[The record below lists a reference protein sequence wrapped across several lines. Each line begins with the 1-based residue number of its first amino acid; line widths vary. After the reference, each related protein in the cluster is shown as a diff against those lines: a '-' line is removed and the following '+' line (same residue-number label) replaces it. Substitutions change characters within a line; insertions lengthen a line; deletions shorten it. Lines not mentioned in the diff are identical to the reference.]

1 MLPTPPASSPKPR
14 VVLVAPDVVGA
25 RMAGPG
31 MRFAE
36 IAQQLATVAEVTLA
50 VGIEGSDVA
59 ALRGRGYEVV
69 SYTGRDE
76 LIALLSAHD
85 VAFCQLIDEEAVR
98 AAQRAGC
105 RFIFDL
111 YNALPAEAIGA
122 ERIGGF
128 DTQPQKDDVF
138 RDVLRFFRFALRTGS
153 YFVTSNE
160 RQRDFW
166 IGYMISA
173 DALLPSELRG
183 RATAEVIGL
192 CPFGMADGEPASDR
206 RGIRERFGIADSDLV
221 LLWAGGIWDWFDAE
235 TPIRAV
241 ARLRERGVG
250 VHLVFYGTTHP
261 NAAIGRP
268 EAVRRAMDAA
278 AELGVL
284 DSGVHFIEGWVP
296 ASERAD
302 YLLDADAAVSTHKES
317 FETRYAFR
325 TRILDHFWASL
336 PSIVSEGDWFAEYI
350 AEHSLGEVVPY
361 ADVDATAA
369 AIERLLDP
377 AHREAVRARVR
388 AVREDWRWSS
398 TTAELVAVVAR
409 WQDTLLPRA
418 VDEPAAAPVPAPA
431 PAAPGVVA
439 RVRGRLSG
447 TVVGSVYRRLRRR

>member
-1 MLPTPPASSPKPR
+1 MLPTAPATSPRPR
-14 VVLVAPDVVGA
+14 IVLVAPDVVGA

-31 MRFAE
+31 LRFAE
-36 IAQQLATVAEVTLA
+36 IAQQLATVGDVTLA
-50 VGIEGSDVA
+50 VGIEGSDVE
-59 ALRGRGYEVV
+59 ALRGRGFDVVAYE
-69 SYTGRDE
+69 GRDE
-76 LIALLSAHD
+76 LVALLTSHD
-85 VAFCQLIDEEAVR
+85 VAFCQLIDEVAVR
-98 AAQRAGC
+98 EGQRAGC

-128 DTQPQKDDVF
+128 DTQPEKDDVF

-173 DALLPSELRG
+173 EGLLPSDLRG
-183 RATAEVIGL
+183 RTPDEVIGL
-192 CPFGMADGEPASDR
+192 CPFGMAEGEPASDR
-206 RGIRERFGIADSDLV
+206 RGIRERFGIPASDLV

-241 ARLRERGVG
+241 ARLRERGLG

-268 EAVRRAMDAA
+268 TAVRRAMDAA
-278 AELGVL
+278 TDLGVL
-284 DSGVHFIEGWVP
+284 GDGVHFIDGWVP

-325 TRILDHFWASL
+325 TRILDHFWACL

-350 AEHSLGEVVPY
+350 AEHGLGEVVPY
-361 ADVDATAA
+361 SDVDATTA

-377 AHREAVRARVR
+377 AEREAVRLRVR
-388 AVREDWRWSS
+388 GVREDWRWSS
-398 TTAELVAVVAR
+398 TTAELVRVVAH
-409 WQDTLLPRA
+409 WQDTLVPRPVDAPA
-418 VDEPAAAPVPAPA
+418 VAPA
-431 PAAPGVVA
+431 PPPAAPPGAVA
-439 RVRGRLSG
+439 RLRARLSG
-447 TVVGSVYRRLRRR
+447 TIVGSAYRRLRRR